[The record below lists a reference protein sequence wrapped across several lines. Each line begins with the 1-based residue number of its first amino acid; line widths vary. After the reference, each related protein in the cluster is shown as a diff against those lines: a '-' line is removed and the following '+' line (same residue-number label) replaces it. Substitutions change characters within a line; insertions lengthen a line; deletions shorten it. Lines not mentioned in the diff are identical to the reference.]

1 MIALVTLAVLIAL
14 ALAASLWATGGQTVY
29 ATQGSGIVEAIPDAL
44 EDEPAPPEGQLVILS
59 YALAYAREAS
69 EAASSPPS
77 PAAVCDRLD
86 GVIETIAASGADI
99 ALLQE
104 VDFASPRTC
113 DIDQLYYIAAALGWG
128 YAARAVTWE
137 CRYVPWPWRHPA
149 GRVRA
154 GLGVI
159 SRYPL
164 TQHVR
169 RHLPHARAGLLWAA
183 RWLPRH
189 AVQMVDVQCGA
200 TTLRLLNAHLEP
212 GPGVAARQR
221 QMRQLAAFVHGV
233 RTPACILMG
242 TLRRAEQ
249 DDTLTGLITDPPNP
263 LHVVTAP
270 LASHGIEAGGAQPDS
285 VLLGRSLQALE
296 ARLVAIEAPVA
307 DNLPLALHLRWE
319 LPLMTILG

>member
-1 MIALVTLAVLIAL
+1 MMVLLVALGAL
-14 ALAASLWATGGQTVY
+14 LLLGLAASLWATGGQTVY
-29 ATQGSGIVEAIPDAL
+29 TTQGSGIIEAIPDAV
-44 EDEPAPPEGQLVILS
+44 EDEPTPPEGELIILS
-59 YALAYAREAS
+59 YPLAYARGAS
-69 EAASSPPS
+69 RDTDLPLS

-104 VDFASPRTC
+104 VDFASSRTC
-113 DIDQLYYIAAALGWG
+113 GIDQLYYMAAALGWG
-128 YAARAVTWE
+128 YAARSVTWE
-137 CRYVPWPWRHPA
+137 CRYIPWPWRQPA
-149 GRVRA
+149 ERVRA

-169 RHLPHARAGLLWAA
+169 HHLPHAQASLLWVA
-183 RWLPRH
+183 RWFPRH

-200 TTLRLLNAHLEP
+200 TTLRLLNTHLDARRA
-212 GPGVAARQR
+212 GVRQR

-242 TLRRAEQ
+242 SLRQAAQDETLA
-249 DDTLTGLITDPPNP
+249 DLLTDPPNP

-270 LASHGIEAGGAQPDS
+270 IDSREMHVVGMQSDS
-285 VLLGRSLQALE
+285 VLLGRSLKALE
-296 ARLVAIEAPVA
+296 TRLVAVETPMS
-307 DNLPLALHLRWE
+307 DELPLALHLRWE
-319 LPLMTILG
+319 LSVMKVLG